1 MKLNIVPASRGIQ
14 WVKLGLQT
22 FFRQPLALSGLFFL
36 FIALM
41 SVLGMVPFIGAALM
55 LVLLPGATLGLM
67 AATREAAEGKFP
79 MPWVL
84 LTAFRTGRL
93 QLRAMLT
100 LGMLYALGL
109 VLLLGCTILI
119 DGGKFAKLY
128 VFGGPATAE
137 MLQQGDF
144 QLAALVAAVLS
155 LPLTQMFWHAPALLY
170 WHGIPPVKSLF
181 FSLVACLRN
190 FWAFTVFGLA
200 WIGIFVLFIVVMATL
215 VQIIGSAD
223 AVAAAL
229 YPMAMLMAAMVTT
242 SIYFTFQDS
251 FEFTPGDDI

>member
-41 SVLGMVPFIGAALM
+41 SVLGMVPFIGTALM

-67 AATREAAEGKFP
+67 AATRDAADGKFP

-84 LTAFRTGRL
+84 LTAFRAGRL
-93 QLRAMLT
+93 QLRAMLI
-100 LGMLYALGL
+100 LGVLYALGL
-109 VLLLGCTILI
+109 ALLLGCTALI

-128 VFGGPATAE
+128 IFGGPATTE
-137 MLQQGDF
+137 LLRQGDF
-144 QLAALVAAVLS
+144 QLAALLAAVLS

-170 WHGIPPVKSLF
+170 WHGVPPVKSLF

-200 WIGIFVLFIVVMATL
+200 WIGIFMLFIVVMATL
-215 VQIIGSAD
+215 VQVFGSPD

-229 YPMAMLMAAMVTT
+229 YPATMLIAAMVTT

>member
-1 MKLNIVPASRGIQ
+1 MKLHIVPASRGIQ

-22 FFRQPLALSGLFFL
+22 FFKQPLALSGLFFL
-36 FIALM
+36 FVAMM
-41 SVLGMVPFIGAALM
+41 SVLGMVPLIGAALM

-67 AATREAAEGKFP
+67 AAAREAAGGKFP

-84 LTAFRTGRL
+84 LTAFRAGRL

-100 LGMLYALGL
+100 LGVLYAVGL
-109 VLLLGCTILI
+109 ALLLGCTALI

-128 VFGGPATAE
+128 VFGGPTTPE
-137 MLQQGDF
+137 MLKQGDF
-144 QLAALVAAVLS
+144 QLAALAASVLS

-170 WHGIPPVKSLF
+170 WHGVPPVKSLF
-181 FSLVACLRN
+181 FSLVACMRN

-200 WIGIFVLFIVVMATL
+200 WIGIFVLFIVLMAIL
-215 VQIIGSAD
+215 VQVFGNPD
-223 AVAAAL
+223 AIAAAL
-229 YPMAMLMAAMVTT
+229 YPAVMLMAAMVTT

>member
-1 MKLNIVPASRGIQ
+1 MKLHIVPASRGIQ

-41 SVLGMVPFIGAALM
+41 SILGMVPLIGAALM

-67 AATREAAEGKFP
+67 AATRDAADGKFP

-84 LTAFRTGRL
+84 FTAFHTGRL

-100 LGMLYALGL
+100 LGVLYAVGL
-109 VLLLGCTILI
+109 ALLLGCTALI

-128 VFGGPATAE
+128 IYGGPATPE

-144 QLAALVAAVLS
+144 QMAALVAAVLS

-170 WHGIPPVKSLF
+170 WHGVPPLKSLF

-190 FWAFTVFGLA
+190 FWAYTVFGLA
-200 WIGIFVLFIVVMATL
+200 WIGIFMLFIVVMATL
-215 VQIIGSAD
+215 VQVFGIPD

-229 YPMAMLMAAMVTT
+229 YPATMLIAAMVTT

-251 FEFTPGDDI
+251 FDFTPGDDT

>member
-1 MKLNIVPASRGIQ
+1 MKLHIVPASRGIQ

-22 FFRQPLALSGLFFL
+22 FFKQPLALSGLFFL
-36 FIALM
+36 FIAVM
-41 SVLGMVPFIGAALM
+41 SVLGMVPLIGAALM

-67 AATREAAEGKFP
+67 AATREAAGGKFP

-84 LTAFRTGRL
+84 LTAFRAGRL

-100 LGMLYALGL
+100 LGVLYALGL
-109 VLLLGCTILI
+109 ALLLGCTALI

-137 MLQQGDF
+137 MLKQGDL

-170 WHGIPPVKSLF
+170 WHGVPPVKSLF

-200 WIGIFVLFIVVMATL
+200 WIGIFVLFIVLMAIL
-215 VQIIGSAD
+215 VQIFGSAD
-223 AVAAAL
+223 AIAAAL
-229 YPMAMLMAAMVTT
+229 YPAVMLMAAMVTT

>member
-1 MKLNIVPASRGIQ
+1 MKLHIVPASRGIQ
-14 WVKLGLQT
+14 WVKLGVQT
-22 FFRQPLALSGLFFL
+22 FFKQPLALSGLFFL
-36 FIALM
+36 FVAMM
-41 SVLGMVPFIGAALM
+41 SVLGMVPWVGAALM

-67 AATREAAEGKFP
+67 AATREAAGGKFP

-84 LTAFRTGRL
+84 LTAFRAGRL

-100 LGMLYALGL
+100 LGVLYTLGL
-109 VLLLGCTILI
+109 ALLLGCTMLI

-137 MLQQGDF
+137 MLKQGDM

-170 WHGIPPVKSLF
+170 WHGVPPVKSLF
-181 FSLVACLRN
+181 FSLVACMRN

-200 WIGIFVLFIVVMATL
+200 WIGIFVLFVVLMAIL
-215 VQIIGSAD
+215 VQIFGNPD
-223 AVAAAL
+223 AIAAAL
-229 YPMAMLMAAMVTT
+229 YPAVMLMAAMVTT

>member
-41 SVLGMVPFIGAALM
+41 SILGMVPFVGVALM

-67 AATREAAEGKFP
+67 AASREAAEGKFP
-79 MPWVL
+79 MPWLL

-93 QLRAMLT
+93 QLRAML
-100 LGMLYALGL
+100 ALGVL
-109 VLLLGCTILI
+109 YMLGLLLLLGCTALI

-137 MLQQGDF
+137 MLKQGDF
-144 QLAALVAAVLS
+144 QLAALVAAILS

-170 WHGIPPVKSLF
+170 WHGVPPVKSLF
-181 FSLVACLRN
+181 FSLVACMRN
-190 FWAFTVFGLA
+190 FWAFTVFGLV

-215 VQIIGSAD
+215 VQVFGSAD
-223 AVAAAL
+223 ALAAAL
-229 YPMAMLMAAMVTT
+229 YPATMLMAAMVTA
-242 SIYFTFQDS
+242 SIYFTFRDS